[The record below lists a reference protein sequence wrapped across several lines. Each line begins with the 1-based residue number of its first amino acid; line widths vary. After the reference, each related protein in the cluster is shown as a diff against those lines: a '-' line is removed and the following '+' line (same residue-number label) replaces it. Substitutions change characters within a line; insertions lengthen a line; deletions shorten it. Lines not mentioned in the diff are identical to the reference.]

1 MLDRPVDDS
10 IAFYS
15 WVITVILFMK
25 EQRVGGVDNKDTKF
39 WIAENGMIEFQILER
54 AIQ

>member
-1 MLDRPVDDS
+1 
-10 IAFYS
+10 
-15 WVITVILFMK
+15 MK

-39 WIAENGMIEFQILER
+39 WIAESGMIKFQIFER

>member
-1 MLDRPVDDS
+1 MQTFHRAKS
-10 IAFYS
+10 
-15 WVITVILFMK
+15 MK

-39 WIAENGMIEFQILER
+39 WIAENGMIEFQIFER